1 MPRTLK
7 RALNIRMLVKIMS
20 VIVTT
25 VSNIAMSVASG
36 CILVARSFRATAIL
50 LCLSLFWLRES
61 FEIWGM

>member
-1 MPRTLK
+1 
-7 RALNIRMLVKIMS
+7 MLVKIMS